1 MFAPSSS
8 HLSSSS
14 TLLQILLATNE
25 DNFVPSITAVR
36 SILINHVVKTHL
48 ETELDATST
57 TAMPETKED
66 FDIIALS
73 LSTLVEMIVPLL
85 IQTSTTSPSASSFT
99 CSLITLCCAAGKKI
113 PILLGGKGLFTKQ
126 NKKRAKHGQKVFN
139 RALSSLSTHLL
150 KYLKQVANVGTAAT
164 STSTLLPALNFDLA
178 MPLLLH
184 GGSREYNRFFSY
196 DWSGGWVS
204 QGGKQHAFQVLAK
217 ESRKSQSKTTC
228 AIRLCTAWISS
239 TRNTMTREK

>member
-1 MFAPSSS
+1 LAPKTLTYLSFEKKVKMFAPSSS

-48 ETELDATST
+48 ETERDATST

-73 LSTLVEMIVPLL
+73 LSTLVETIVPLL
-85 IQTSTTSPSASSFT
+85 IQTSTTSPSAPSFT

-126 NKKRAKHGQKVFN
+126 NKKERNMDKRFSTVLYLVYQHIY
-139 RALSSLSTHLL
+139 SS
-150 KYLKQVANVGTAAT
+150 
-164 STSTLLPALNFDLA
+164 
-178 MPLLLH
+178 
-184 GGSREYNRFFSY
+184 
-196 DWSGGWVS
+196 
-204 QGGKQHAFQVLAK
+204 
-217 ESRKSQSKTTC
+217 
-228 AIRLCTAWISS
+228 ISS
-239 TRNTMTREK
+239 R

>member
-8 HLSSSS
+8 HLSPSS

-73 LSTLVEMIVPLL
+73 LSTLVETIVPLL
-85 IQTSTTSPSASSFT
+85 IQTSTTSPSAPSFT

-204 QGGKQHAFQVLAK
+204 QGGKQHATTAAAALHAFQVLAK

-228 AIRLCTAWISS
+228 AIRLCTA
-239 TRNTMTREK
+239 